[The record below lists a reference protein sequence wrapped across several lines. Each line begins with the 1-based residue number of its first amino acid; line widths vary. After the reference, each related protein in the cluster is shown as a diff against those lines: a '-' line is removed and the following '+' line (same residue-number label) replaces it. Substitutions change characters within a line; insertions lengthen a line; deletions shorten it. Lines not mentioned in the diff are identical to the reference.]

1 MQAGQYTCMCAC
13 TVACTCLYACV
24 HACRCVRACVRAC
37 GRAGGRVYICVCV
50 CVLCMFVYWHA
61 CKNVR
66 GAQSGMCTDTT
77 TCFYLVLGRRMER
90 ASPCDETRK
99 SVATSAILGK
109 KKPSVADRSTNG
121 H

>member
-1 MQAGQYTCMCAC
+1 MHAG
-13 TVACTCLYACV
+13 ACV
-24 HACRCVRACVRAC
+24 HACARAGVRAGVCIF
-37 GRAGGRVYICVCV
+37 VYVCV

-90 ASPCDETRK
+90 APPCDETRK
-99 SVATSAILGK
+99 SVATSAVLGK